1 MDMRQRMRR
10 RDFLKGLGAAGVL
23 LQLSGHSSGQTHAM
37 VHVWEKVEITLT
49 AEKVYDNPYA
59 EVDVWVQLQGPGGF
73 NKHVWGFWD
82 GGLTF
87 RIRLVA
93 PTPGRWTWTAGSSV
107 DDPGLRGQRG
117 SFTARAWS
125 EEEKRANPNR
135 RGFLRPTS
143 NGHALNYAD
152 GTPFFLLGDT
162 WWAASTWRYPMKH
175 KPVPED
181 YVPGP
186 DIGFEEAVQYNKR
199 RGYNGIAMIAA
210 FPNWHNDGHPAV
222 LNDVDGTRIRS
233 CSSWKDNQTGGAK
246 DMRDEK
252 GNRPFFFPGKAPTLK
267 SVCAD
272 FDRLNPEYFKSLDN
286 KLDYCYEAGFVLFF
300 ESVRR
305 DHIPSWRTYHDFNVS
320 FPRYVHYL
328 AARYGCYNIIF
339 SAAHMDSGAHEIET
353 AISLW
358 HKRYGGLPFGQPVTS
373 LAARSTLRLYGHGDD
388 APWLTLHGI
397 GNSTPRVNSAILEM
411 EPIFRLP
418 DPHPAITQ
426 EPYYPGAHNRWNLKE
441 RMEIP
446 ATDSERDRYYARAH
460 AYGGVLSGGL
470 GGHIYGTNA
479 WDGDVAAVEPRKENW
494 GEGNEYIHEALLF
507 KVGGQMQHL
516 RTFIL
521 SEGARYQDLELVP
534 EDIMPRTS
542 VSGPRGYTMS
552 GLAFMMRTPD
562 KALAMLYFEDSC
574 KKPALKNMAPDA
586 PYAAEWFNPR
596 TGEWSSAGTGSL
608 RADHS
613 GKLQLPDF
621 LGGLKTTRED
631 EDWALKL
638 VLRD

>member
-93 PTPGRWTWTAGSSV
+93 PTPGRWTWATGSSV

-143 NGHALNYAD
+143 NGHALNY
-152 GTPFFLLGDT
+152 
-162 WWAASTWRYPMKH
+162 
-175 KPVPED
+175 
-181 YVPGP
+181 
-186 DIGFEEAVQYNKR
+186 
-199 RGYNGIAMIAA
+199 
-210 FPNWHNDGHPAV
+210 
-222 LNDVDGTRIRS
+222 
-233 CSSWKDNQTGGAK
+233 
-246 DMRDEK
+246 
-252 GNRPFFFPGKAPTLK
+252 
-267 SVCAD
+267 
-272 FDRLNPEYFKSLDN
+272 
-286 KLDYCYEAGFVLFF
+286 
-300 ESVRR
+300 
-305 DHIPSWRTYHDFNVS
+305 
-320 FPRYVHYL
+320 
-328 AARYGCYNIIF
+328 
-339 SAAHMDSGAHEIET
+339 
-353 AISLW
+353 
-358 HKRYGGLPFGQPVTS
+358 
-373 LAARSTLRLYGHGDD
+373 
-388 APWLTLHGI
+388 
-397 GNSTPRVNSAILEM
+397 
-411 EPIFRLP
+411 
-418 DPHPAITQ
+418 
-426 EPYYPGAHNRWNLKE
+426 
-441 RMEIP
+441 
-446 ATDSERDRYYARAH
+446 

-516 RTFIL
+516 RAFIL
-521 SEGARYQDLELVP
+521 SEGPRYQDLELVP

-596 TGEWSSAGTGSL
+596 TGEWSSAGTGLL

-621 LGGLKTTRED
+621 PGGLKTTRED